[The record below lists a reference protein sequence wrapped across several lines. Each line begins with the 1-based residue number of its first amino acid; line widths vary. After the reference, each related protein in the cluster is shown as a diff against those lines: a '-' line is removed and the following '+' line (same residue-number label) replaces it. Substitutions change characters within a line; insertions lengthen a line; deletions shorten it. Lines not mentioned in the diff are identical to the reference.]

1 MSDRINTLSPGE
13 IVGARVD
20 RKGKIDMSHALEAIA
35 EGPYGAPEVL
45 RDAKKDLANREGLLT
60 WLGLM
65 FSSDKNVSLE
75 AVKDPGIRNAI
86 EVGRTTIEWGTK
98 VLQDSKEFIG
108 EILQEGKEVIGAILS
123 DSPKSSAARKERL
136 ERIKSSVGKGK
147 T

>member
-1 MSDRINTLSPGE
+1 MNDRINPLSSGE

-20 RKGKIDMSHALEAIA
+20 RKGNIDMSHALEAIP

-45 RDAKKDLANREGLLT
+45 KVKKDLTSREGLLM

-65 FSSDKNVSLE
+65 FSSEKSVSLE
-75 AVKDPGIRNAI
+75 VVKDPGIRNAI

-98 VLQDSKEFIG
+98 VLQD
-108 EILQEGKEVIGAILS
+108 GKEVIGEVFDMLS
-123 DSPKSSAARKERL
+123 EAPGIKEVVDKIRSAG
-136 ERIKSSVGKGK
+136 GKGK

>member
-1 MSDRINTLSPGE
+1 MRDGINPLSPGE

-35 EGPYGAPEVL
+35 EGPYGAPEALKV
-45 RDAKKDLANREGLLT
+45 KKDLASREGLLM

-65 FSSDKNVSLE
+65 FSSDKSASLE

-123 DSPKSSAARKERL
+123 DSPGSTAARKERI
-136 ERIKSSVGKGK
+136 EGIKSPAGKGK